1 MGTTIAD
8 ATAILE
14 DGSAD
19 KELKQKEEIATLLK
33 SVVDI
38 YEGQDK
44 QERQYRVR
52 EWKELDL
59 MFRGFQRLIYD
70 EVSKDFVTPEG
81 MLKRAKEEGINP
93 KIYDRVVNIYK
104 AHLESIIAAVTAAYP
119 VTRFFPENAEEPLD
133 ITTAKE
139 YSKIAEKLE
148 RDNTMKLQFIYAM
161 FLMFNQGVVFAYNY
175 NHSSK
180 EYGTYSEP
188 VYKNEDTETIEYAC
202 EWCGFELP
210 DNSPQVCENCNE
222 KTTEPVEMPVQAQ
235 EEVLTGYN
243 ETEKTRECVEFYGP
257 LHVKVPFAV
266 KKLADSPYL
275 ILYSEQSRA
284 LMMEMHPDHADKFQ
298 GGGDTEAYDRWARS
312 ISRYHDGNKD
322 TCTLR
327 KVWLR
332 PYALNLADSK
342 HKELVARMKKEY
354 PTGILVTF
362 VDDEMVEFTGSNL
375 DEHWTATEYPLSSHL
390 HAEPLGKPL
399 KFIQKL
405 ENELVSLIMETI
417 FHGIPEGFADPTYFD
432 FKAYENSA
440 AAPGKWFP
448 AKKPVNG
455 NLDSVFY
462 RHQPATLSKEIAD
475 FLGYL
480 QERAQFVLGA
490 FPSIF
495 GGTQKGGSE
504 TFSEYEMSRN
514 MAMQRLS
521 IVWKTVTEWIPKY
534 TLKAVKSYH
543 QNMAGDTDHFV
554 KGEGSNLQNVTID
567 RTKMLGGVGIA
578 VAETSEQ
585 FPVSWP
591 QLRGMLLEL
600 LGMKNPQI
608 DGAIMHPENTGFVTK
623 ILGFGGFHIP
633 GAADRDKQ
641 LKEIRELLEGQPFQE
656 QPPPVIGDF
665 DEQVQPPPI
674 DLPSVQID
682 PDVDLHPIHAATIQA
697 WAVSEEGQRA
707 KEENPPGYQNVIL
720 HMRQHIKMIQQSQM
734 QAQGQGPGG
743 EPPNS
748 DAGGGEA
755 PGRLEQNDAV

>member
-1 MGTTIAD
+1 MGSTIAD
-8 ATAILE
+8 AETLLKKGSTDEKGEQEKAI
-14 DGSAD
+14 SV
-19 KELKQKEEIATLLK
+19 LLK

-44 QERQYRVR
+44 QERSFRVR
-52 EWKELDL
+52 EWKELEL

-81 MLKRAKEEGINP
+81 LLKRAQEEGINP

-104 AHLESIIAAVTAAYP
+104 AHLESIIAAVTSAYP
-119 VTRFFPENAEEPLD
+119 TTRFFPEDAEEPLD

-175 NHSSK
+175 NHASK

-188 VYKNEDTETIEYAC
+188 IYKNEDVETIEYAC
-202 EWCGFELP
+202 EWCGSPLV

-235 EEVLTGYN
+235 EEVLSGYN
-243 ETEKTRECVEFYGP
+243 EVEKTRECIEFYGP

-284 LMMEMHPDHADKFQ
+284 LMMEMFPDFADKFS
-298 GGGDTEAYDRWARS
+298 GGAESSEYDRWARS
-312 ISRYHDGNKD
+312 ISRYHDANKD
-322 TCTLR
+322 VCTLR

-332 PYALNLADSK
+332 PYALNLADAQ
-342 HKELVARMKKEY
+342 HKELIKKLKQEF

-362 VDDEMVEFTGSNL
+362 VDDQLVEFTGSNL
-375 DEHWTATEYPLSSHL
+375 DDHWTATEYPLSSHL
-390 HAEPLGKPL
+390 HTEPLGKPL

-405 ENELVSLIMETI
+405 ENELVSIIMETI

-432 FKAYENSA
+432 FKAYGKSSA
-440 AAPGKWFP
+440 SPGSWFP
-448 AKKPVNG
+448 AKKPVQG
-455 NLDSVFY
+455 NLDSIFY
-462 RHQPATLSKEIAD
+462 RHQPATLSKEIGD

-534 TLKAVKSYH
+534 TLKATKSYH
-543 QNMAGDTDHFV
+543 QNMVSDSDHFV
-554 KGEGSNLQNVTID
+554 KGEGANLQNVTID
-567 RTKMLGGVGIA
+567 RTRMLGGVGVA

-608 DGAIMHPENTGFVTK
+608 DGAIMHPENIGFVTK
-623 ILGFGGFHIP
+623 VLGFGGFHIP
-633 GAADRDKQ
+633 GKEDRDKQ
-641 LKEIRELLEGQPFQE
+641 LKEIKKLLEGQPFQE
-656 QPPPVIGDF
+656 TPPPVIGEF
-665 DEQVQPPPI
+665 DEQVQPPPV

-697 WAVSEEGQRA
+697 WAVSEEGQEA
-707 KEENPPGYQNVIL
+707 KEENPAGYQNVIL
-720 HMRQHIKMIQQSQM
+720 HMKQHIQMIQQQQTA
-734 QAQGQGPGG
+734 QAPPTGPGG
-743 EPPNS
+743 NPPNPQ
-748 DAGGGEA
+748 GNGMEA
-755 PGRLEQNDAV
+755 PENLEA